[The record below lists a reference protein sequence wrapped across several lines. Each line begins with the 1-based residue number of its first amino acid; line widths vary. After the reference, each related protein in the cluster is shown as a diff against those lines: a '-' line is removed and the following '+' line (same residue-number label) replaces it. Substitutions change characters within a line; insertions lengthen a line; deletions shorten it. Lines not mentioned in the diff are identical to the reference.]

1 MEKKTNK
8 YHLTLAYKGNGD
20 EETSGEKYLELDF
33 ENHDELFGIIDKI
46 KLLDPF
52 SNEQQSIEFAIGL
65 KMFSEIMIKNRKHPL
80 FEELYPAFGNFMKQL
95 KSMNKD

>member
-1 MEKKTNK
+1 MEKKTKK
-8 YHLTLAYKGNGD
+8 YHLTLAYKGDID
-20 EETSGEKYLELDF
+20 EEASGQKYLELDF
-33 ENHDELFGIIDKI
+33 ENHDEVFGIIDKI

-52 SNEQQSIEFAIGL
+52 SSEQQSIEFAIGL